1 MLYSYSD
8 LFFLEHTTGEGWGL
22 QQINIETYREKRVPG
37 A

>member
-8 LFFLEHTTGEGWGL
+8 LFLEHTTGEGWGL
-22 QQINIETYREKRVPG
+22 QKINIETYREKRVPG